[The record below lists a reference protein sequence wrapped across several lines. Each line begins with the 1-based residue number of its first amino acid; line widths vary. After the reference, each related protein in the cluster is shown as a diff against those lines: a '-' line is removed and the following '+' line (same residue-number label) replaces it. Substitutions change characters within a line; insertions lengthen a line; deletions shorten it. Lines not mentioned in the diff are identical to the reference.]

1 MKIFRTCHRHMSRP
15 KELCLYWGP
24 VVAIGMSPCPSPADS
39 GSCCRCCAWILR
51 WNVAVLVTGRGL
63 QRSRKPYPRCLSHY
77 RFRQVYSVPNILWK
91 WHEGQWISNC
101 FNTNYDRG
109 VGDLEPQMTFM
120 PNGNEMSLWYT
131 DKFRF
136 RMRSLTEPSG
146 CFLSCP

>member
-15 KELCLYWGP
+15 KELCLNWGP
-24 VVAIGMSPCPSPADS
+24 VVAIAHVHHQPITVHVAGVVLEFSGETWQCWWLGEAFSVPESPIQDVFLIIAFVKYT
-39 GSCCRCCAWILR
+39 L
-51 WNVAVLVTGRGL
+51 
-63 QRSRKPYPRCLSHY
+63 
-77 RFRQVYSVPNILWK
+77 PNILWK

-120 PNGNEMSLWYT
+120 PSGNEMSLWYT